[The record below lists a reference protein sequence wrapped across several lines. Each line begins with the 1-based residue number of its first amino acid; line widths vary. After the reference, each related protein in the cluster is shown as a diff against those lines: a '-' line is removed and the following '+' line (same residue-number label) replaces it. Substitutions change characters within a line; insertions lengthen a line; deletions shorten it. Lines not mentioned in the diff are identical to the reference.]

1 MVWVRLDRGVA
12 TSDWLIQFSE
22 AMVYNLDAIA
32 SNHKPI
38 RLTTSSVV
46 VVKRRKRK
54 QFRFES
60 MWLLDEGCGG
70 TVEAAWKETR
80 AVSSLQGFTEKLAWC
95 SSKLQHGNRNSFG
108 GVRVELAKKQA
119 LLQEY

>member
-1 MVWVRLDRGVA
+1 
-12 TSDWLIQFSE
+12 
-22 AMVYNLDAIA
+22 MVYNLDAIA

-60 MWLLDEGCGG
+60 MWLLDEGYGG
-70 TVEAAWKETR
+70 TVEAAWKETQ
-80 AVSSLQGFTEKLAWC
+80 AVSSP
-95 SSKLQHGNRNSFG
+95 
-108 GVRVELAKKQA
+108 
-119 LLQEY
+119 LLLKS